1 MAFQMNF
8 SKEELSG
15 KPPLPAG
22 WYTVQLK
29 SFKPKAAKPKN
40 GETESG
46 SLSLNAELA
55 VINHPEHDGRRV
67 FAGLNTKM
75 AFMWPDFVHATG
87 LQMEE
92 VANAD
97 AGTEK
102 ASYTIPGVFEN
113 ADTDPE
119 HPENWKY
126 LGPLLNK
133 TMEVE
138 LAEIPASGGFKAKNE
153 VRQYK
158 CAVPGCTEKHSTNLI
173 FTKKD

>member
-1 MAFQMNF
+1 MAWQMSFNRD
-8 SKEELSG
+8 ELSG
-15 KPPLPAG
+15 APPLPAG

-29 SFKPKAAKPKN
+29 NFRPKAAAVKP
-40 GETESG
+40 GQTESE

-55 VINHPEHDGRRV
+55 VINHPEYEGRRI

-87 LQMEE
+87 LKMEVVQDE
-92 VANAD
+92 F

-102 ASYTIPGVFEN
+102 ENYTLPGVFEN
-113 ADTDPE
+113 ADTHPNDPST
-119 HPENWKY
+119 WKY

-138 LAEIPASGGFKAKNE
+138 LAEIPATAQFRAKNE
-153 VRQYK
+153 IRQYK
-158 CAVPGCTEKHSTNLI
+158 CAVPGCTDKHSTNLVRQS
-173 FTKKD
+173 